1 MKGFLQRYIPASRF
15 GRGLSFLF
23 LALFLLFPFQHRQRG
38 LGKAFFKKMY
48 AAGISFPSAFSKTL
62 TLEYSDFFL
71 LGILFLLLFRFRVS
85 LRLLFW
91 EGSSKF
97 LSLFLAVSAF
107 SIVMSEWGG
116 HLFQYVWL
124 LKFSLSFLLF
134 FALRI
139 SFSPQEGVSL
149 ICRIAW
155 IFLGAACIVSLIGIG
170 QYFLQ
175 TEVGLRGLGESTT
188 RGFLFLNPSQKRW
201 FFDGYFATA
210 AQFPSLL
217 RSCST
222 FYHPN
227 AFGGF
232 LFISLLFT
240 FYLYLSETRRACA
253 LFLGAGIF
261 LQCFTLVTTYSRSA
275 LLALIVA
282 TAVLSFLWV
291 REAPKKIVQLFSILV
306 CSAGVCFFLFSA
318 QIFARGGI
326 VNYTSHVQMADQE
339 RVTYQKAAIAM
350 EKNIPGWE
358 WALIIF
364 NFTLRNTQDRPD

>member
-1 MKGFLQRYIPASRF
+1 MKGFLQRYIPESRF

-48 AAGISFPSAFSKTL
+48 AAEISFPSAFSKTL

-149 ICRIAW
+149 IRRIAW

-170 QYFLQ
+170 QYFL
-175 TEVGLRGLGESTT
+175 TNRGGLKGFGREHHSGLFVLKPFPKTVV
-188 RGFLFLNPSQKRW
+188 FRW
-201 FFDGYFATA
+201 VFRD
-210 AQFPSLL
+210 
-217 RSCST
+217 SC
-222 FYHPN
+222 
-227 AFGGF
+227 A
-232 LFISLLFT
+232 ISL
-240 FYLYLSETRRACA
+240 S
-253 LFLGAGIF
+253 
-261 LQCFTLVTTYSRSA
+261 SA
-275 LLALIVA
+275 LLFD
-282 TAVLSFLWV
+282 VL
-291 REAPKKIVQLFSILV
+291 P
-306 CSAGVCFFLFSA
+306 
-318 QIFARGGI
+318 
-326 VNYTSHVQMADQE
+326 
-339 RVTYQKAAIAM
+339 
-350 EKNIPGWE
+350 P
-358 WALIIF
+358 
-364 NFTLRNTQDRPD
+364 